1 MLKIFEMNRDNYMGQ
16 NYHDF
21 NVSECPDA
29 DQYLHNMLFKID
41 IYEFDNNY
49 KDEFDIDIV

>member
-1 MLKIFEMNRDNYMGQ
+1 MNRDNYMGQ